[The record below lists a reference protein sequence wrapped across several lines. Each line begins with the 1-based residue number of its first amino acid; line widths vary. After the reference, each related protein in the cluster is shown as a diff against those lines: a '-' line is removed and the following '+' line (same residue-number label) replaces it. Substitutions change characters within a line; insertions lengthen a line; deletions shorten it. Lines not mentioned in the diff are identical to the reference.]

1 MSETKRTVSIQLL
14 EKTYHVD
21 SPVDQ
26 IATLQEAALYLDDK
40 LALCAQQMKKT
51 NAQRLI
57 LMTALNL
64 SHELL
69 LAKKQAGENTKILSE
84 RVRTLQNKLD
94 ETITKQQE
102 IEL

>member
-14 EKTYHVD
+14 DKTYHVE
-21 SPVDQ
+21 SPIDQ

-40 LALCAQQMKKT
+40 LALCSQHIKKS
-51 NAQRLI
+51 NALRLI
-57 LMTALNL
+57 LMTALNM

-69 LAKKQAGENTKILSE
+69 SLKKQSAENTKILSDKI
-84 RVRTLQNKLD
+84 RVLQTKLD
-94 ETITKQQE
+94 ETITRQQE